1 MNKSNKLVIINRT
14 IPGGGKTSLTKQIEE
29 LAKSLRY
36 SISVHSTDEYF
47 VQTDEENIRRYV
59 FDKKKLNEYH
69 QNNQEAF
76 KQALES
82 HIDIVVCDNT
92 NFESWQSKPY
102 TDMARKFG
110 YKILLID
117 FKPRELE
124 SHLEAQRVTEER
136 PDAHQVDKDVL
147 ERMYKEHRISSPCL
161 DKTKILRRDTLETPM
176 DYGWDIEQCVKHPR
190 GIAKHYDYDF
200 YLERIP
206 VKPQDYEKQNRELSL
221 KALEFLK
228 YNFDFDVI
236 FHSLGE
242 QLMPIFLGMRQFSA
256 QKHVFITSSSKNA
269 ETLKRFFKER
279 KKTNKNFQINTDCL
293 HFVEV
298 NVFEPK
304 NIYEDILEYTKNN
317 GLKDKRLCFN
327 LTGGTKMMFLAGLK
341 ASEYFQAPYFY
352 IEERA
357 QQLLFFKNPS
367 DIEPFVIPAIPIK
380 DVETFFSLHVPNLMI
395 KQNGIIDEKSLE
407 KMQERRNLSNLLYK
421 HRARVIPLY
430 QKINDNHSKNKTIS
444 ICENNLEMSYKNHQV
459 CVNIDGKA
467 IKLRYSG
474 DEGDFRKYIMGGWFE
489 EYIYFELLEL
499 LDKQVIYDLR
509 LNMILNIENT
519 NATQEDKRSI
529 YAELDIVF
537 SDGKNLY
544 VVECKSGELIKNK
557 GVLTALSTNTQIF
570 GGANAK
576 CILISSDD
584 NLGQGLQE
592 KVKILNIK
600 FIFEDFKKNIENYI
614 NNSRR

>member
-1 MNKSNKLVIINRT
+1 MNKLNKLVIINRA

-29 LAKSLRY
+29 LVKNLRH

-47 VQTDEENIRRYV
+47 IQIDEEGIRRYV

-69 QNNQEAF
+69 QNNQKAF
-76 KQALES
+76 KQALENC
-82 HIDIVVCDNT
+82 IDIVVCDNT

-102 TDMARKFG
+102 TDMARAFG

-124 SHLEAQRVTEER
+124 LHLEAQRVTKER

-147 ERMYKEHRISSPCL
+147 ERMHKEHRISSPCL
-161 DKTKILRRDTLETPM
+161 DKTKILRRDTLENPM
-176 DYGWDIEQCVKHPR
+176 DYGWDIAQCVKKPR

-200 YLERIP
+200 YLERVP
-206 VKPQDYEKQNRELSL
+206 VESQDDYERQNRELSL

-236 FHSLGE
+236 FYSFGE
-242 QLMPIFLGMRQFSA
+242 QLMPIFLGMRQFSV
-256 QKHVFITSSSKNA
+256 QKHVFITSSSKNTEA
-269 ETLKRFFKER
+269 LKRFFEER
-279 KKTNKNFQINTDCL
+279 KKTNENFQINTDRL
-293 HFVEV
+293 HSIEV

-304 NIYEDILEYTKNN
+304 NIYENILEYTKKH

-341 ASEYFQAPYFY
+341 VSEYFQAPYFY

-380 DVETFFSLHVPNLMI
+380 DVETFFSLHVPNRRI

-407 KMQERRNLSNLLYK
+407 KIQERKNLSSLLYE
-421 HRARVIPLY
+421 HRARIIPLY
-430 QKINDNHSKNKTIS
+430 KRINESHARDKTIN
-444 ICENNLEMSYKNHQV
+444 ICENNLKLFYKDHQV
-459 CVNIDGKA
+459 CVNIDGKE
-467 IKLRYSG
+467 IKLRYSE
-474 DEGDFRKYIMGGWFE
+474 DEDDFRKYIIGGWFE
-489 EYIYFELLEL
+489 EYIYFELLDL
-499 LDKQVIYDLR
+499 LDKQAIYDLR
-509 LNMILNIENT
+509 LNMTLGVGNT
-519 NATQEDKRSI
+519 NATQGDKHPI
-529 YAELDIVF
+529 YAELDIAF

-544 VVECKSGELIKNK
+544 IVECKSGELKNK

-600 FIFEDFKKNIENYI
+600 FISKDFKKNIENYI
-614 NNSRR
+614 NASRR

>member
-1 MNKSNKLVIINRT
+1 MNRSNKLVIINRA
-14 IPGGGKTSLTKQIEE
+14 IPGGGKTSLTKQIER
-29 LAKSLRY
+29 LAKSLGH

-47 VQTDEENIRRYV
+47 IQIDEEGIRRYV

-69 QNNQEAF
+69 QNNQKAF
-76 KQALES
+76 KQALENC
-82 HIDIVVCDNT
+82 IDIVVCDNT

-102 TDMARKFG
+102 TDMARAFG

-124 SHLEAQRVTEER
+124 LHLEAQRVTKER

-147 ERMYKEHRISSPCL
+147 ERMHKEHRISSPCL
-161 DKTKILRRDTLETPM
+161 DKTKILRKDTLENPM
-176 DYGWDIEQCVKHPR
+176 DYGWDVAQCVKKPR

-200 YLERIP
+200 YLERVP
-206 VKPQDYEKQNRELSL
+206 VEPQDYERQNRELSL

-236 FHSLGE
+236 FYSFGE

-256 QKHVFITSSSKNA
+256 QKHVFITSSSKNT
-269 ETLKRFFKER
+269 ESLKRFFEER
-279 KKTNKNFQINTDCL
+279 KKANENFQINTDRL
-293 HFVEV
+293 HSIEV

-304 NIYEDILEYTKNN
+304 NIYENILEYTKKH

-367 DIEPFVIPAIPIK
+367 DIKPFVIPAIPIK
-380 DVETFFSLHVPNLMI
+380 DVETFFSLHVPNRSI
-395 KQNGIIDEKSLE
+395 TQNGIIDEKSLE
-407 KMQERRNLSNLLYK
+407 KIQERKNLSSLLYE
-421 HRARVIPLY
+421 HRARIIPLY
-430 QKINDNHSKNKTIS
+430 QRINENHARDKTIN
-444 ICENNLEMSYKNHQV
+444 ICENNLKLFYKDHQV
-459 CVNIDGKA
+459 CVNIDGKE
-467 IKLRYSG
+467 IKLRYSE
-474 DEGDFRKYIMGGWFE
+474 DEDDFRKYIIGGWFE
-489 EYIYFELLEL
+489 EYIYFELLDL

-509 LNMILNIENT
+509 LNMILGVGNT
-519 NATQEDKRSI
+519 NAIQGDKHSI
-529 YAELDIVF
+529 YAELDIAF

-544 VVECKSGELIKNK
+544 IIECKSGELKNK
-557 GVLTALSTNTQIF
+557 GVLIALSTNTQIF

-600 FIFEDFKKNIENYI
+600 FIFKDFKKNIENYI
-614 NNSRR
+614 SDSRR

>member
-1 MNKSNKLVIINRT
+1 MDKSNKLVIINRT

-29 LAKSLRY
+29 LAKNLRH

-47 VQTDEENIRRYV
+47 IQIDEEGIRRYV

-69 QNNQEAF
+69 QNNQKAF
-76 KQALES
+76 KQALENC
-82 HIDIVVCDNT
+82 IDIVVCDNT

-102 TDMARKFG
+102 TDMARAFG

-124 SHLEAQRVTEER
+124 EHLEAQRVTKER

-147 ERMYKEHRISSPCL
+147 ERMHKEYRISSPCL
-161 DKTKILRRDTLETPM
+161 DKTKILRRDTLENPM
-176 DYGWDIEQCVKHPR
+176 DYRWDIAQCVKKPR

-200 YLERIP
+200 YLERVP
-206 VKPQDYEKQNRELSL
+206 VEQEDYERQNRELSL

-228 YNFDFDVI
+228 YNFDFDAI
-236 FHSLGE
+236 FYSFGE

-256 QKHVFITSSSKNA
+256 QKHVFITSSSKNNKA
-269 ETLKRFFKER
+269 LKRFFEER
-279 KKTNKNFQINTDCL
+279 KKTNENFQINTDRI
-293 HFVEV
+293 HSIEV

-304 NIYEDILEYTKNN
+304 NIYENILEYTKKH

-327 LTGGTKMMFLAGLK
+327 LIGGTKMMFLAGLK
-341 ASEYFQAPYFY
+341 ASECFQAPYFY
-352 IEERA
+352 IEEKA

-380 DVETFFSLHVPNLMI
+380 DVETFFSLHVPNRRI

-407 KMQERRNLSNLLYK
+407 KIQERKNLSSLLYE
-421 HRARVIPLY
+421 HRARIIPLY
-430 QKINDNHSKNKTIS
+430 QRINENHAKDKTIN
-444 ICENNLEMSYKNHQV
+444 ICENNLKLFYKDHQV
-459 CVNIDGKA
+459 CVNIDGKE
-467 IKLRYSG
+467 IKLRYSE
-474 DEGDFRKYIMGGWFE
+474 DEDDFRKYIIGGWFE
-489 EYIYFELLEL
+489 EYIYFELLDL

-509 LNMILNIENT
+509 LNMILGVGNT
-519 NATQEDKRSI
+519 NATQGDKHPI
-529 YAELDIVF
+529 YAELDIAF

-544 VVECKSGELIKNK
+544 VVECKSGKLKEK

-600 FIFEDFKKNIENYI
+600 FIFKDFKKNIENYI
-614 NNSRR
+614 SASRR